1 MKLHLLVILA
11 LLITL
16 SACSNTVNGTRY
28 YQVAAPSAKP
38 VEPAAIAA
46 LAIAPVRVAS
56 YLNGSGLVVQQSTVE
71 FSIARQHLWT
81 DSLEQQLQRQLTE
94 YLLTSVPK
102 LALLPQPTAQVAL
115 LRLDIDRFYADAA
128 GQAVVSGRYSI
139 SDEQR
144 VQTQAF
150 LYQVPLAD
158 AGYPAMVNA
167 LSIGWQQLLQDI
179 TLAVQQH

>member
-1 MKLHLLVILA
+1 MKIHILTILVLLF
-11 LLITL
+11 TL
-16 SACSNTVNGTRY
+16 SACSNTVNVTRY
-28 YQVAAPSAKP
+28 YQVAAPSAQA
-38 VEPAAIAA
+38 VAPATVKA

-102 LALLPQPTAQVAL
+102 LTLLPLTSPQVAV
-115 LRLDIDRFYADAA
+115 LRLDIDRVYADGD

-139 SDEQR
+139 SDAQR
-144 VQTQAF
+144 VQTEPF
-150 LYQVPLAD
+150 LYQIPLA
-158 AGYPAMVNA
+158 AEGYPAMVNA
-167 LSIGWQQLLQDI
+167 LSLGWQQLLQDV